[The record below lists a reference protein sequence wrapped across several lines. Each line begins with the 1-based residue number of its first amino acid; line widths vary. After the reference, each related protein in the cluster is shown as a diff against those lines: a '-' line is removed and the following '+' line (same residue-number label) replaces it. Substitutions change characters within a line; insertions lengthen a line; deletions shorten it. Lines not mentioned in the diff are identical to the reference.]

1 MKRAFVIGDP
11 IKHSRSPKIHN
22 FWIKKYGLDAHYEAL
37 HIKREN
43 LPDFMKKLR
52 NGEFSGGNVTLP
64 HKENI
69 ADFVDEVSQAAKAI
83 GAANT
88 LVWDDA
94 SATLMADNTDAYG
107 FTANLDAQAPQWRN
121 GNHAVVL
128 GAGGAARAI
137 IHALVNIGYKTINIT
152 NRTKTK
158 AEALCAMEPR
168 ICSAIDW
175 EDRQSISQIA
185 DLLVNTTALGM
196 AGQPSLDMSLQDVK
210 STLIVS
216 DIVYVPLETNILA
229 QARQMNLAAVD
240 GLGMLLHQAVPG
252 FEKWFGVRPVVDQ
265 ALRDL
270 IVADLMGHEL

>member
-22 FWIKKYGLDAHYEAL
+22 FWIKHYGLDARYEAIHVERDSL
-37 HIKREN
+37 S
-43 LPDFMKKLR
+43 DFMVMLR

-69 ADFVDEVSQAAKAI
+69 TAFADTVSEAARAI

-94 SATLMADNTDAYG
+94 QATLIADNTDAYG
-107 FTANLDAQAPQWRN
+107 FTANLDAQAPHWRQ
-121 GNHAVVL
+121 GSHAVVL

-137 IHALVNIGYKTINIT
+137 IHALATIGYKTISIT
-152 NRTKTK
+152 NRTKSK
-158 AEALCAMEPR
+158 AEALCAMQPG
-168 ICSAIDW
+168 ICRAIEW
-175 EDRQSISQIA
+175 EDRESVSQDA

-196 AGQPSLDMSLQDVK
+196 QGQPPLEMSLHKVK
-210 STLIVS
+210 STLIVN

-229 QARQMNLAAVD
+229 QAKQMNLAAVD

-270 IVADLMGHEL
+270 IVADLMGDKQ